1 MQPTKLPNNRS
12 EVKVS
17 FYKKLSRK
25 KWFKIAKPI
34 IIVGLVVLIVYIL
47 TILGV
52 FKIRKIET
60 DKELKHAPSIT
71 QATNQYLGKG
81 YFSLNLAQ
89 MEEDIKTSSRYIKEV
104 SAEKV
109 FPNKIYLEIEE
120 YNPISY
126 LEYKDVC
133 YIFAQEGIMLEE
145 TTEYEECLLENGI
158 KLNSKQNIL
167 AENRLIFD
175 TELYE
180 VVKVLEEFGW
190 KVTQVKFNKNVL
202 EISDGEKVVTIE
214 INQEYETQISKL
226 YLVLEKVNIEGLE
239 YKSLDLRFE
248 RPVMELL

>member
-1 MQPTKLPNNRS
+1 MQPTKLPNNKS

-25 KWFKIAKPI
+25 KWFKIVRPI

-71 QATNQYLGKG
+71 QTTNQYLGKG